1 MLSRK
6 PFPVLASRDFA
17 PMGLHMKLE
26 MLVEFGLG
34 LERNSGFS
42 RSAARPLSYTWN
54 DEVVSHLITMAMQVL
69 SKALFS

>member
-26 MLVEFGLG
+26 MLVEFGFG
-34 LERNSGFS
+34 LEHDTGFS
-42 RSAARPLSYTWN
+42 RSTARPLARTWN
-54 DEVVSHLITMAMQVL
+54 NEVVSGLITVVMQVL